1 MLRILAGSFAVVYLA
16 VRLPAFLAL
25 ADAEPARFQPVGPL
39 AWLAQPLPDVALFA
53 LVLGALPLGVA
64 YAAGVAFRLTGPAFG
79 LALLLLTAYRSS
91 WGQLLHFENLMVL
104 QVLIIGLT
112 HSADALSW
120 DARRGSGRGLAPGG
134 GSAYGWPVRLAALVT
149 VATYVLAGV
158 AKLRL
163 GGMTWMLG
171 DTLRNHVAYSAVRLD
186 QFGERSS
193 PVGRALVGQ
202 AWAFPPLAVA
212 TVLIELAAPV
222 ALLGGRV
229 RTVWVTAAW
238 LLHAGVAA
246 LMFVVFPYPLLLV
259 AFAPFYRL
267 ERLPRLLGLAP
278 NAASAH
284 TVRS

>member
-1 MLRILAGSFAVVYLA
+1 VV
-16 VRLPAFLAL
+16 
-25 ADAEPARFQPVGPL
+25 
-39 AWLAQPLPDVALFA
+39 LFG
-53 LVLGALPLGVA
+53 LVLAALPLGVA

-120 DARRGSGRGLAPGG
+120 DARRGSGRGRALGD
-134 GSAYGWPVRLAALVT
+134 GSTYGWPVRLAALVT

-163 GGMTWMLG
+163 GGISWMLG
-171 DTLRNHVAYSAVRLD
+171 DTLRNHVAFSAVRLD
-186 QFGERSS
+186 QFGGGSS

-246 LMFVVFPYPLLLV
+246 LMFVIFPYPLLLV

-267 ERLPRLLGLAP
+267 ERLPRILGLAP